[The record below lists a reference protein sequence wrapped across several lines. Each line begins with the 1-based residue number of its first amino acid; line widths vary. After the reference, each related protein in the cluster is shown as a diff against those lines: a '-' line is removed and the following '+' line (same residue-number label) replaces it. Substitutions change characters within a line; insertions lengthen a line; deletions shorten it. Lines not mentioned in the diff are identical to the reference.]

1 MTNSSFIYKIPENTT
16 SIGEVM
22 MGTPMQY
29 TDGAFITLFLI
40 GFFMLLTIGAVQYQV
55 AMKKAVV
62 YSTYATFLLTF
73 LFSMAGYAGGNQ
85 LIPAAVAFIAV
96 TAYTIMEG
104 RIR

>member
-1 MTNSSFIYKIPENTT
+1 MTNTSFIYKIPENTT
-16 SIGEVM
+16 NIGEVM
-22 MGTPMQY
+22 METPQAY
-29 TDGAFITLFLI
+29 TGGMFINLFLI
-40 GFFMLLTIGAVQYQV
+40 GFFMLLTIGAVQYKV

-73 LFSMAGYAGGNQ
+73 LLSLAGFAGGNQ

-104 RIR
+104 KI